1 MILLAVLCASS
12 YKGGMDR
19 ELLQPDSVDTSVGE
33 RRAPSDD
40 LLVMLGKVLRAIS
53 DILASIDDRQRG
65 SLVAR
70 RLMSIVF
77 FFIRALLCALRAN
90 HGVCHLPTPGTTVF
104 DRALVAPPSRWA
116 AP

>member
-1 MILLAVLCASS
+1 MIPLAVLCASS
-12 YKGGMDR
+12 YNVGMDL
-19 ELLQPDSVDTSVGE
+19 ELLQPDIVDTSVDE

-40 LLVMLGKVLRAIS
+40 LLIMLGKVLRAIS
-53 DILASIDDRQRG
+53 DVLASIDDRQRG

-77 FFIRALLCALRAN
+77 VFIRALLFALRAS
-90 HGVCHLPTPGTTVF
+90 HGVCHLPTPDATVF

>member
-1 MILLAVLCASS
+1 VILLAVTRTSS

-19 ELLQPDSVDTSVGE
+19 KAPRPDTVADTANAD
-33 RRAPSDD
+33 RACSND

-53 DILASIDDRQRG
+53 DALDAIVDKRQG
-65 SLVAR
+65 SLAAR
-70 RLMSIVF
+70 RLISVVL
-77 FFIRALLCALRAN
+77 FFIRALLRALRADQ
-90 HGVCHLPTPGTTVF
+90 HGSRPRSRATATF

>member
-1 MILLAVLCASS
+1 
-12 YKGGMDR
+12 MDR
-19 ELLQPDSVDTSVGE
+19 ELLQPDIVDLSVGE

-53 DILASIDDRQRG
+53 DVLASIDNRQRG

-77 FFIRALLCALRAN
+77 FFIRALLHVLRAT
-90 HGVCHLPTPGTTVF
+90 HDASHRPTRGAAAF